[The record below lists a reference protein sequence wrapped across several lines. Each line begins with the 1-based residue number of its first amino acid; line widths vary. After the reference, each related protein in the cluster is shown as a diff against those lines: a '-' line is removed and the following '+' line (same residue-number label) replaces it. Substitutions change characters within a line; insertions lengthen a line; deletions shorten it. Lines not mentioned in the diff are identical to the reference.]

1 MIDDR
6 TTSIYDLHF
15 ESSFPPN
22 ERALFPRPSRSK
34 SQVGPKGIWDWEAIS
49 NECPSEAIMVPID
62 NAPRVIRA
70 EPIGGRVGVGDP
82 MSLQVPNLIY
92 VCVYRWNKT

>member
-1 MIDDR
+1 
-6 TTSIYDLHF
+6 
-15 ESSFPPN
+15 
-22 ERALFPRPSRSK
+22 
-34 SQVGPKGIWDWEAIS
+34 
-49 NECPSEAIMVPID
+49 MVPID